1 MWTRIVCMFGLVCC
15 GLICCWGAPLGA
27 APPDDTPQAA
37 RVAND
42 PLAEVA
48 PRDAPQA
55 GDQVVLAPIPEPP
68 GLKRLHPGSDV
79 WVDTKQKR
87 VVVGARVCLRE
98 GPLEMFA
105 CKLNSKEHESVI
117 HVRTEAYV
125 LHAALLTVGAEVGH
139 PVQFQPQFKPAAGTT
154 IDVVAW
160 WTDADGKRQKIDARQ
175 WVRDVRTRQALGSSW
190 VFAGSTF
197 WQNPETGE
205 RRYMAEDGDLICVAN
220 FPAATLDL
228 PLESSQANASLVF
241 EAFTENIPPLGT
253 PVTLLLVPRLEKPV
267 EK

>member
-1 MWTRIVCMFGLVCC
+1 MKARCLLLT
-15 GLICCWGAPLGA
+15 GAVALMVGRLMA
-27 APPDDTPQAA
+27 APPDEPPTTARAA
-37 RVAND
+37 TD
-42 PLAEVA
+42 PLSDPPAAHAEL
-48 PRDAPQA
+48 QA
-55 GDQVVLAPIPEPP
+55 GDKVVLAPIPEPP
-68 GLKRLHPGSDV
+68 GLKRLDPESDV
-79 WVDTKQKR
+79 WVDAKLKR

-117 HVRTEAYV
+117 HVNSKAFV
-125 LHAALLTVGAEVGH
+125 LHAALLAVGAEVGG
-139 PVQFQPQFKPAAGTT
+139 PVEFQPAFKPPTGTK
-154 IDVVAW
+154 IDAVAY
-160 WTDADGKRQKIDARQ
+160 WTDEAGKRQKIDARQ
-175 WVRDVRTRQALGSSW
+175 WVRDVQTRRALTSSW

-253 PVTLLLVPRLEKPV
+253 PVTLLLIPRLEESQP
-267 EK
+267 